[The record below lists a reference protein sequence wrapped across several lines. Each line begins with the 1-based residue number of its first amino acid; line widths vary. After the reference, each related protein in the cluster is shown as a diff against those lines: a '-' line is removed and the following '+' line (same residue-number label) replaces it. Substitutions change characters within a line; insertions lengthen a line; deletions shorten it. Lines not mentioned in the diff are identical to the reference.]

1 MNIIPTE
8 FPDVYIIEPQVFSD
22 DRGFFFE
29 DFNLNKLK
37 KTIGDFQIIQG
48 NESKSKVGV
57 IRGLHFQKPPFA
69 QAKLVE
75 VIKGEVLD
83 VIVDLRTDSPTFG
96 KYLSVILNDKNKK
109 MLYIPKGFAHGFI
122 TLSKN
127 AIFHYYVDSAYSPES
142 ESGIRYND
150 KILNIN
156 WRKRYVIVNNKD
168 QQLKGFDEQTY
179 YTTKQFNSTKINF

>member
-1 MNIIPTE
+1 MNITPTE
-8 FPDVYIIEPQVFSD
+8 FPDVYTIEPQVFSD
-22 DRGFFFE
+22 ERGFFFE

-109 MLYIPKGFAHGFI
+109 MLYIPKGFAHGFV

-127 AIFHYYVDSAYSPES
+127 AIFHYYVDNFYSPES
-142 ESGIRYND
+142 ESGIIYND
-150 KILNIN
+150 NILNIN
-156 WRKRYVIVNNKD
+156 WRKRHVIVSNKD
-168 QQLKGFDEQTY
+168 QQLKGFNEQIY
-179 YTTKQFNSTKINF
+179 YTKEVWNKV